1 MITSPHSCAQLSALV
16 LATYPV
22 FRFAANTAEVGA
34 RCPVSASLPHLF
46 SLSGGSPLMN
56 RKVRA
61 LIKLL
66 AEMNLSDV
74 LMHF

>member
-1 MITSPHSCAQLSALV
+1 MYVFLLHLLPKGLAKYTESQDPLIHPFLPLS
-16 LATYPV
+16 TPP
-22 FRFAANTAEVGA
+22 FT
-34 RCPVSASLPHLF
+34 
-46 SLSGGSPLMN
+46 GSPLMN
-56 RKVRA
+56 WKVRA